1 MILRISLHV
10 LRRKFGVLFSLAYLC
25 LAQAGMAVPP
35 VPVQFTHGTRE
46 VPTYSFGRSET
57 VAPHFP
63 SIENMGHYPYTNLDW
78 ESRARHPLPVKYDS
92 LVLENEYLRV
102 EFLPELGGRIYSA
115 YDKLAKRE
123 LFYRPTVIKPGRY
136 NQRGGWP
143 VGNLELYGPFDAHML
158 TWPGEPWAWAL
169 TRQADG
175 SATVI
180 LSHVDHFFRNKI
192 SLEVTL
198 RPGHAYV
205 ELTLRLRNRN
215 LLPNRYLLWTNA
227 GVATTEGSRFVY
239 PMTQTIGH
247 DSSALGHW
255 PFINGIDVSWNKN
268 NKNMLGVFGLDIY
281 DDYMSI
287 YDYQTDFGT
296 ICHTNRLL
304 ARGMKTWTFGAGP
317 TALRQMA
324 TYTDKDGLYM
334 ETQSGRFIWDGNYEF
349 IDPGQTDG
357 WTERWFG
364 AGGLGGLTTATSDTA
379 ILLETP
385 ASLPGEARLAVTAT
399 ASFPKAKLELQVGDK
414 FVWQAQADLAH
425 GQVYRSKIALGE
437 EASKQPLHLR
447 ILSQKGKILLDYQQ
461 YPDGSHPNAVYARD
475 SIPRKFGTPES
486 LTAEEAYQK
495 GLSHEKFGQ
504 LSDAET
510 AYRLALSKD
519 SMFSLPNLRLGLMA
533 LDRFQPE
540 EAKKYFEKV
549 LERDPTNGDAHFYL
563 GVIHTQA
570 GRNLEARRHYYRIL
584 PNSNQFLLRDYG
596 LALVDLRESRQEEA
610 LQKITAAAAAAP
622 LNLAI
627 RQAQAYLLR
636 KIGKAALAAKERKAI
651 LEMDP
656 TNAFAR
662 MEEKITSTSKT
673 TPSKEEEE
681 ALDRACAGHPQGY
694 LELATEY
701 FRLSAWKEAGL
712 ALDSGIQSARAS
724 KQLPYPLLYYY
735 RAFAAKQLQEESEV
749 REQLDIARGVDL
761 QLEIFP
767 FRREDESVLKEALAI
782 DPKDANAASL
792 LGDLLYSH
800 QRESEAVELWKQGV
814 SANPRHFSS
823 LRNLGL
829 ALVLEQQQQEGLE
842 YLNRASELNP
852 DHLATVTLLAN
863 LYARTGNVEAARQ
876 TFQRA
881 LAKRPD
887 SDPLLERLASVEAQM
902 GNYSRALELL
912 DGHTFGATHQ
922 SYSLLHLYRAIRLAL
937 ALQDSR
943 QGRHSQA
950 LAHLQAATQPPTT
963 LGVDDFATVQSARLL
978 VHEALIHLA
987 AGQSAEAAKAWDQ
1000 AARVRDDDVEAEG
1013 LFRAIALYKIGEKE
1027 AAEKWLHEFLPVN
1040 EQRQTDNAQDLRTHA
1055 YGLAGIYYAFMGDHD
1070 QAAASFKQA
1079 LQIDQSYQYARTSLA
1094 WLEAG
1099 LYEQLRR

>member
-1 MILRISLHV
+1 MKLSTSRNGFKW
-10 LRRKFGVLFSLAYLC
+10 KFGFLFCLACLC
-25 LAQAGMAVPP
+25 LAQPLPAIAP
-35 VPVQFTHGTRE
+35 VSVQFTHGTRE
-46 VPTYSFGRSET
+46 IPTYSFGRSEA
-57 VAPHFP
+57 VAPHFRT
-63 SIENMGHYPYTNLDW
+63 IENMGHYPYTALDW
-78 ESRARHPLPVKYDS
+78 DSRARRPLPVKYDS

-115 YDKLAKRE
+115 YDKVAKRE

-180 LSHVDHFFRNKI
+180 LSHIDHFFRDKI

-205 ELTLRLRNRN
+205 EVGIRLRNRN

-247 DSSALGHW
+247 DSSSLGHW
-255 PFINGIDVSWNKN
+255 PFINGVDMTWNKN

-281 DDYMSI
+281 DNFMSI

-317 TALRQMA
+317 TALRQME

-364 AGGLGGLTTATSDTA
+364 AGGLGGLTSATSEASFFLD
-379 ILLETP
+379 TP
-385 ASLPGEARLAVTAT
+385 AALPGEAKLAVTAT
-399 ASFPKAKLELQVGDK
+399 ANYSGAQLELRAADMQIWK
-414 FVWQAQADLAH
+414 AQTNLSH
-425 GQVYRSKIALGE
+425 GLVYRSAIALGE
-437 EASKQPLHLR
+437 KTKDQILNFR
-447 ILSQKGKILLDYQQ
+447 ILSQTGKVLLDYKQ
-461 YPDGSHPNAVYARD
+461 YPGGSHPNAAYAQD
-475 SIPRKFGTPES
+475 SIPRKFGAPET

-495 GLSHEKFGQ
+495 GLGHEKFGQ
-504 LSDAET
+504 LTDAEA
-510 AYRLALSKD
+510 AYQLALSKD

-533 LDRFQPE
+533 LDRFQTE
-540 EAKKYFEKV
+540 EARKYFEKV

-563 GVIHTQA
+563 GVIHSQA
-570 GRNLEARRHYYRIL
+570 CRSLEARRHYYRIL
-584 PNSNQFLLRDYG
+584 PNSDKIALRDYG
-596 LALVDLRESRQEEA
+596 LALVDLHENLREEA
-610 LQKITAAAAAAP
+610 FSKIAAAAAGSP

-627 RQAQAYLLR
+627 RQAHAYLLR
-636 KIGKAALAAKERKAI
+636 KTGKAVLAAKERKAI

-662 MEEKITSTSKT
+662 MEEKIDSLAKT
-673 TPSKEEEE
+673 TSSKEEEGS
-681 ALDRACAGHPQGY
+681 LDRACAGHPQGY

-712 ALDSGIQSARAS
+712 ALDAGIRSAQTA
-724 KQLPYPLLYYY
+724 KQLPYPLLHYY
-735 RAFAAKQLQEESEV
+735 RAFAAKQLQDADTAHQQLKMA
-749 REQLDIARGVDL
+749 REVDL

-767 FRREDESVLKEALAI
+767 FRREDELVFKEALAA

-792 LGDLLYSH
+792 LGDLVYSR
-800 QRESEAVELWKQGV
+800 QRKEEAVELWRQGV
-814 SANPRHFSS
+814 AANPLHFSC

-829 ALVLEQQQQEGLE
+829 ALLLGGDQQNGLA
-842 YLNRASELNP
+842 YLTRASEQKP
-852 DHLATVTLLAN
+852 EHLATVTLLAN
-863 LYARTGNVEAARQ
+863 TYARIGNVEAARQ

-881 LAKRPD
+881 LEKRPG

-937 ALQDSR
+937 ALQESR
-943 QGRHSQA
+943 QGRYTQA
-950 LAHLQAATQPPTT
+950 LDHLHAASQPPTS

-987 AGQSAEAAKAWDQ
+987 AGQSAEAAQAWTQ
-1000 AARVRDDDVEAEG
+1000 AARVRDDDVETEG
-1013 LFRAIALYKIGEKE
+1013 LFRAIALYKINEKE
-1027 AAEKWLHEFLPVN
+1027 TAEKWLNEFLPVN
-1040 EQRQTDNAQDLRTHA
+1040 EQRQTDNSQDLRTHA
-1055 YGLAGIYYAFMGDHD
+1055 YGLAGIYYAFIGDKD
-1070 QAAASFKQA
+1070 QAAASFKHA
-1079 LQIDQSYQYARTSLA
+1079 LQIDQSYQYARTGLA

-1099 LYEQLRR
+1099 LYEQLHR

>member
-1 MILRISLHV
+1 
-10 LRRKFGVLFSLAYLC
+10 
-25 LAQAGMAVPP
+25 
-35 VPVQFTHGTRE
+35 
-46 VPTYSFGRSET
+46 
-57 VAPHFP
+57 
-63 SIENMGHYPYTNLDW
+63 
-78 ESRARHPLPVKYDS
+78 
-92 LVLENEYLRV
+92 
-102 EFLPELGGRIYSA
+102 
-115 YDKLAKRE
+115 
-123 LFYRPTVIKPGRY
+123 
-136 NQRGGWP
+136 

-169 TRQADG
+169 TRSADG

-180 LSHVDHFFRNKI
+180 LSHIDHFFRNKI

-198 RPGHAYV
+198 HPGHAYV
-205 ELTLRLRNRN
+205 EVGIRLRNRN
-215 LLPNRYLLWTNA
+215 LLPNRYLIWTNA
-227 GVATTEGSRFVY
+227 GVGTTDGSRFVY

-255 PFINGIDVSWNKN
+255 PFINGIDMSWNKN
-268 NKNMLGVFGLDIY
+268 NKNMLGVFGLDIH
-281 DDYMSI
+281 DDFMSI

-324 TYTDKDGLYM
+324 TYTDNDGLYM

-364 AGGLGGLTTATSDTA
+364 AGGLGGLTTATSDAA

-385 ASLPGEARLAVTAT
+385 ATFPGEARLTVTTT
-399 ASFPKAKLELQVGDK
+399 ASFPQAKLELKVGERSI
-414 FVWQAQADLAH
+414 WTAQADLAH
-425 GQVYRSKIALGE
+425 GQVYRSEITLGE
-437 EASKQPLHLR
+437 EAGKQTLNLR
-447 ILSQKGKILLDYQQ
+447 IFSQQGKILLDYQQ
-461 YPDGSHPNAVYARD
+461 YPDGSHPNADYARD

-504 LSDAET
+504 LSDAEA

-519 SMFSLPNLRLGLMA
+519 PLFSFPNLRLGLMA

-563 GVIHTQA
+563 GVIHSQA
-570 GRNLEARRHYYRIL
+570 GRSLEARRHYYRIL
-584 PNSNQFLLRDYG
+584 PNSNKFSLRDYA
-596 LALVDLRESRQEEA
+596 LSLVDLRESRQEEA
-610 LQKITAAAAAAP
+610 FQKITKAAEANP

-627 RQAQAYLLR
+627 RQTRAFLLR
-636 KIGKAALAAKERKAI
+636 KARKVELAANERKAI

-662 MEEKITSTSKT
+662 MEEKIASISKT
-673 TPSKEEEE
+673 ASSRAQED
-681 ALDRACAGHPQGY
+681 AINRACAGHPQGY

-701 FRLSAWKEAGL
+701 LRLSAWKEAEQV
-712 ALDSGIQSARAS
+712 LDLGIQTAQAS

-735 RAFAAKQLQEESEV
+735 RAYVAKQLQEEAKAQ
-749 REQLDIARGVDL
+749 EQLEIARGVDL
-761 QLEIFP
+761 RLEIFP
-767 FRREDESVLKEALAI
+767 FRREDELVFRQALGF

-792 LGDLLYSH
+792 LGDLLYSR
-800 QRESEAVELWKQGV
+800 QREAEGVELWKEAV

-829 ALVLEQQQQEGLE
+829 ALVLEGRQQEGLE

-863 LYARTGNVEAARQ
+863 LYARIGNVEAARQ

-887 SDPLLERLASVEAQM
+887 SDPLLERLAGVEAQM

-912 DGHTFGATHQ
+912 NGHTFGATHQ

-937 ALQDSR
+937 ALEEAKR
-943 QGRHSQA
+943 GNYPAA
-950 LAHLQAATQPPTT
+950 LDHLHAASQPPTS
-963 LGVDDFATVQSARLL
+963 LGVDDFASIQSARLL
-978 VHEALIHLA
+978 VHEALIQQA
-987 AGQSAEAAKAWDQ
+987 AGKKAEAAMAWKQ
-1000 AARVRDDDVEAEG
+1000 AANVRDDDVETEG
-1013 LFRAIALYKIGEKE
+1013 LFRAIALYKTGEKD
-1027 AAEKWLHEFLPVN
+1027 AAETWLREFLPVN
-1040 EQRQTDNAQDLRTHA
+1040 EQRQTDNAQELRTHA
-1055 YGLAGIYYAFMGDHD
+1055 YGLAGIYYAFVGDNE
-1070 QAAASFKQA
+1070 QAAARFKQA
-1079 LQIDQSYQYARTSLA
+1079 LQIDQSYPYARTGLA

-1099 LYEQLRR
+1099 MYAQLRR